1 MVISVAMVSPVME
14 STALTSTNVHEIFTT
29 AHVTIDSLAM
39 VSYVKLK
46 TNVPARTTTVPSL
59 HHAATVMKT
68 LIALARMALSEMA

>member
-46 TNVPARTTTVPSL
+46 TNVPARTTTL
-59 HHAATVMKT
+59 HHAATVMET